1 MIRSKNVVKAI
12 LILAVACAMLATVSC
27 DGNVYMG
34 VGVAGP
40 YGYGAPYGM
49 YGGGYGAV
57 PVYGGGVY
65 VGRPF

>member
-1 MIRSKNVVKAI
+1 MTRTKPVAKAI
-12 LILAVACAMLATVSC
+12 LILAVLTAMLATASC
-27 DGNVYMG
+27 DGNVYMS

-40 YGYGAPYGM
+40 YGYGSPYGV

>member
-1 MIRSKNVVKAI
+1 MTRSKILVKAV
-12 LILAVACAMLATVSC
+12 LILVVLCAMLAATSC

-40 YGYGAPYGM
+40 YGYGYPYGG

-57 PVYGGGVY
+57 PVYGGGIY

>member
-1 MIRSKNVVKAI
+1 MIRSKVVVKAV
-12 LILAVACAMLATVSC
+12 LILAVLGAMLATASC

-40 YGYGAPYGM
+40 YGYGHPYGM

>member
-1 MIRSKNVVKAI
+1 MIRSKTVLKGI
-12 LILAVACAMLATVSC
+12 LIVAVLCAMLAATNC

-40 YGYGAPYGM
+40 YGYPYGG
-49 YGGGYGAV
+49 YGPGYGAV